1 VLEDRPKREKKLQEA
16 VQYLGQD
23 ALRIMILFTAGAL
36 WFCVSILMILSE
48 PATIPSW
55 IVLLIAYVAMGLS
68 YYLSRRHFDAATW
81 VFVGGMIAA
90 IAVSMKLFGSTTA
103 AYLFP
108 MAVYAAGVSSRFRA
122 PYYAAALTTSAILI
136 VSLTSPSG
144 ISRLWA
150 SVPAIVLVHFAAIAS
165 WLVMHR
171 FQTALAWAL
180 NTSELAMRRAQEAQ
194 EHRGRLQ
201 RVLKDLDEAY
211 RRLDQANQALVRAWE
226 IAEDARRF
234 KSQFA
239 ANLSHELRTPLNL
252 IIGFSEMMATAP
264 EIYGETPLPP
274 PYRGDI
280 NAIYR
285 SAQHL
290 ASLIDDVLDLS
301 KIESGRMGL
310 DREPTDPATII
321 HEALNIIKGLAEVKG
336 LRLIVDLPARLPT
349 LRVDRTRIRQ
359 VLLNLLSNAVRFT
372 EQGEIQ
378 VCARLEGQE
387 LVISVADSGP
397 GIPAEELPRVFEPF
411 HQIDGSLS
419 RPHGGVGLGLSISKQ
434 FVELH
439 GGRMWVE
446 SEVGRGTTVSFTLP
460 LPEAD
465 FVKRI
470 SPVEMTAPPV
480 RTSSIE
486 PSLLVFHEDESVARL
501 LRRYLNGYEIIWVN
515 DVVEAVERAKT
526 LRPVAVITDMDGK
539 AQWQFTTRND
549 DQAAEIPVLIC
560 PLPSGRRFG
569 MALGARD
576 YLVKPVNRKTL
587 LRALERLDRQPETIL
602 IVDDDPHVARLLAR
616 MLRSASRPYTILEAN
631 SGQRALELMQSRDI
645 DLVLLDLYMPDLSGF
660 SLLDVIRSDPR
671 LTKSDVIVISVRGR
685 DETLIPLTGDL
696 GVTKGKG
703 LTVTEVL
710 RLLQALADA
719 LSSPRKR
726 GPATDAAPATVPTG

>member
-1 VLEDRPKREKKLQEA
+1 
-16 VQYLGQD
+16 
-23 ALRIMILFTAGAL
+23 
-36 WFCVSILMILSE
+36 
-48 PATIPSW
+48 PAW
-55 IVLLIAYVAMGLS
+55 VVLLIAYVAMGLS
-68 YYLSRRHFDAATW
+68 YYLSRYHFDAAAW

-90 IAVSMKLFGSTTA
+90 VAVSMRLFESTTV

-108 MAVYAAGVSSRFRA
+108 MAVYAAGVSTRFRA
-122 PYYAAALTTSAILI
+122 PFYAAVLATGAILT
-136 VSLTSPSG
+136 VSLTSPFG
-144 ISRLWA
+144 IGRLWV
-150 SVPAIVLVHFAAIAS
+150 SVPAIILVYFAAIAS

-180 NTSELAMRRAQEAQ
+180 NTSDLAMRRAQEAQ
-194 EHRGRLQ
+194 EHRGRL
-201 RVLKDLDEAY
+201 RRALKDLDEAY
-211 RRLDQANQALVRAWE
+211 RRLDHADQALARAWE

-252 IIGFSEMMATAP
+252 IVGFSEMMATAP

-310 DREPTDPATII
+310 DREPTDPASII
-321 HEALNIIKGLAEVKG
+321 HEAMNIIKGLAEVKG
-336 LRLIVDLPARLPT
+336 LRLSVDVPARLPI

-372 EQGEIQ
+372 EQGGIR
-378 VCARLEGQE
+378 VCARLQDHE

-411 HQIDGSLS
+411 HQLDGSLS
-419 RPHGGVGLGLSISKQ
+419 RPYGGAGLGLSISKQ

-470 SPVEMTAPPV
+470 SPVEMSAPPV
-480 RTSSIE
+480 RASSVE

-515 DVVEAVERAKT
+515 DVVEAIEKAGT
-526 LRPVAVITDMDGK
+526 LRPVAMITDGDGK
-539 AQWQFTTRND
+539 AQWQSMIRNG
-549 DQAAEIPVLIC
+549 DQVAEIPVLIC
-560 PLPSGRRFG
+560 PLPGGRRLG
-569 MALGARD
+569 MALGACD

-587 LRALERLDRQPETIL
+587 LRAIERLDRQPKTIL

-616 MLRSASRPYTILEAN
+616 MLRSASRSYTILEAN
-631 SGQRALELMQSRDI
+631 SGQRALELMRNRDI

-660 SLLDVIRSDPR
+660 SLLDVMRSDPR
-671 LTKSDVIVISVRGR
+671 LAKSDVIVISVRGR
-685 DETLIPLTGDL
+685 DETLIPLAGDL
-696 GVTKGKG
+696 GVTKSKG

-710 RLLQALADA
+710 RLLQALVDA
-719 LSSPRKR
+719 LSPSRKK
-726 GPATDAAPATVPTG
+726 GPATDVAPAAVPTG